1 VRHLGGKVI
10 EFAQQQELARQIF
23 FEVPMRSRIVLTLI
37 FISQLASAGAN
48 RVPVSKLLEQMI
60 RRSTLVEPGGRPFYL
75 RATITDRDDS
85 KSEFNGTVEE
95 YWLSPTK
102 WRRVIKLRDF
112 SQTRIVN
119 GDLIY
124 EENNGDYF
132 PVNDE
137 MLANEIVDPLP
148 KSAVDLMNQLG
159 LMGAEPGS
167 GRGQCMAEKYFNN
180 SEGSETRVLLAY
192 DCDTGLLIY
201 LWSPTCCYGVMT
213 DYRKFHN
220 KMVAYATKD
229 NPINIRIDTLKDLN
243 SPDESLFAIA
253 QPTPPSKRIIM
264 ENLTETETR
273 TFLIS
278 KTEIQWPPVSKNP
291 PEKSMKVNIVIG
303 RDGRVKEA
311 RTYSPVENA
320 IEDAALTA
328 VEKWIF
334 QPQNVE
340 GVPAQISTSLTF
352 SFPADYQKVDAT
364 QPQARP
370 MFDRMRATGDL
381 RLDGAPGFHMK
392 ASFHSEDG
400 SAKGTY
406 EETWVSPKKW
416 RREVSLNDTTVIEMR
431 TDTAYYRTFPG
442 KYAPRLADDVMDA
455 ISFSLPGDNGS
466 DFHDADWSVTEM
478 KLANLPVLRLS
489 AGYISP
495 QGKPD
500 PLARLYFVEDKTAFL
515 RGRYHYS
522 MVTIFNG
529 LKPFGDKTIARKLI
543 MEGGNAAGNI
553 EITIDLL
560 EPTANISE
568 EVFTLA
574 GVKPVYTFDAEDR
587 RYTQP
592 VAVYTVKP
600 SLPGWHGQVTC
611 AVKIDEHGHVRDV
624 DVKGTADESVIKPI
638 RAALMSWEYEPA
650 TVNGHPS
657 LGFVQ
662 VNVE

>member
-1 VRHLGGKVI
+1 V
-10 EFAQQQELARQIF
+10 
-23 FEVPMRSRIVLTLI
+23 RSRIPLMAVLL
-37 FISQLASAGAN
+37 SQLASAAAN
-48 RVPVSKLLEQMI
+48 RVPVSKLLDQMI
-60 RRSTLVEPGGRPFYL
+60 HRSTLAEPGGKPFYL
-75 RATITDRDDS
+75 KATLTDKDDA

-102 WRRVIKLRDF
+102 WRRVVRLRDF

-124 EENNGDYF
+124 EENSGDYF

-167 GRGQCMAEKYFNN
+167 GQGQCMAEKYFNN
-180 SEGSETRVLLAY
+180 SEGRETRVLLAY
-192 DCDTGLLIY
+192 DCSTGLLIY

-220 KMVAYATKD
+220 KVVAYATKD
-229 NPINIRIDTLKDLN
+229 NPINIRVDTLKDLD
-243 SPDESLFAIA
+243 SPDESLFAIS
-253 QPTPPSKRIIM
+253 QPTPPSKRVVT
-264 ENLTETETR
+264 ENLTESQVR
-273 TFLIS
+273 TFIVS
-278 KTEIQWPPVSKNP
+278 KTEVQWPQVSKSP
-291 PEKSMKVNIVIG
+291 PEKSMTVNIVIG

-320 IEDAALTA
+320 IEDAAVTA
-328 VEKWIF
+328 IEKWTF
-334 QPQNVE
+334 QPQNVD
-340 GVPAQISTSLTF
+340 GVPTQISTSLTLF
-352 SFPADYQKVDAT
+352 FPLDYQKADANRPT
-364 QPQARP
+364 VRP
-370 MFDRMRATGDL
+370 MFDRMRTTSDL
-381 RLDGAPGFHMK
+381 RLDGASAFHMK
-392 ASFHSEDG
+392 AGFHSEDG
-400 SAKGTY
+400 SVKGTY

-416 RREVSLNDTTVIEMR
+416 RREVSLNDTTVVEVK
-431 TDTAYYRTFPG
+431 TETTFYRTFPG

-455 ISFSLPGDNGS
+455 ISFNLPGDNGS
-466 DFHDADWSVTEM
+466 DFRDADWSVTDT

-522 MVTIFNG
+522 AITVFND
-529 LKPFGDKTIARKLI
+529 LQPFGEKTLARKLTI
-543 MEGGNAAGNI
+543 VGTSAGKI
-553 EITIDLL
+553 EIAIHTL
-560 EPTANISE
+560 EPATNVSE
-568 EVFTLA
+568 GIFTLA
-574 GVKPVYTFDAEDR
+574 GVKPVYTSEPEDQR
-587 RYTQP
+587 FTQP

-600 SLPGWHGQVTC
+600 SVPGWHGRVTC

-624 DVKGTADESVIKPI
+624 DVKGTADESVIKGI
-638 RAALMSWEYEPA
+638 RAAIMSWEYEPA
-650 TVNGHPS
+650 TINGHPS

>member
-1 VRHLGGKVI
+1 
-10 EFAQQQELARQIF
+10 
-23 FEVPMRSRIVLTLI
+23 MRSRIAVMLV
-37 FISQLASAGAN
+37 FVSQVASAGAN

-60 RRSTLVEPGGRPFYL
+60 RRSTLAETGGRPFYL
-75 RATITDRDDS
+75 KATITDKDDS
-85 KSEFNGTVEE
+85 KSDFNGTVEE

-137 MLANEIVDPLP
+137 MLAKEIVDPLP

-167 GRGQCMAEKYFNN
+167 GKGQCMAEKYFNN
-180 SEGSETRVLLAY
+180 SEGRETRVLLAY
-192 DCDTGLLIY
+192 DCNTRLLIY

-220 KMVAYATKD
+220 KIVAYATKD
-229 NPINIRIDTLKDLN
+229 NPINIRIDTLEDLAA
-243 SPDESLFAIA
+243 PDESLFAIS
-253 QPTPPSKRIIM
+253 QPTPPSKRLTT
-264 ENLTETETR
+264 ENLTETEAR
-273 TFLIS
+273 TVLVDKKEF
-278 KTEIQWPPVSKNP
+278 QWPPVSKKP
-291 PEKSMKVNIVIG
+291 PEKSMTVNVVIG
-303 RDGRVKEA
+303 RDGQVKEA

-328 VEKWIF
+328 IKKWTF
-334 QPQNVE
+334 QPQNVD
-340 GVPAQISTSLTF
+340 GVPAQILTSLTLP
-352 SFPADYQKVDAT
+352 FPTEYEKVDAT
-364 QPQARP
+364 QPQVRP
-370 MFDRMRATGDL
+370 MFDRMRTTGDL

-400 SAKGTY
+400 SAKGIY
-406 EETWVSPKKW
+406 EETWASPKKW
-416 RREVSLNDTTVIEMR
+416 RRELKLNDTSVVEVR
-431 TDTAYYRTFPG
+431 TETGFYRTFSG
-442 KYAPRLADDVMDA
+442 KYAPRLADDVIDA
-455 ISFSLPGDNGS
+455 ISFNLPGDNGN
-466 DFHDADWSVTEM
+466 DFHGADWNIADA

-489 AGYISP
+489 SGYISP

-500 PLARLYFVEDKTAFL
+500 ALGVLYFVEDKTAFL
-515 RGRYHYS
+515 RGRSHYS
-522 MVTIFNG
+522 AVTVFND
-529 LKPFGDKTIARKLI
+529 LQPFREKTVARKLTI
-543 MEGGNAAGNI
+543 VGSNAGKI
-553 EITIDLL
+553 EIAIYTL
-560 EPTANISE
+560 EPVEKVSE
-568 EVFTLA
+568 DIFRMD
-574 GVKPVYTFDAEDR
+574 GVSPLYTSEDKDER
-587 RYTQP
+587 FTQP

-600 SLPGWHGQVTC
+600 SVPGWHGRVTC

-638 RAALMSWEYEPA
+638 RAALMNWEYEPA
-650 TVNGHPS
+650 TINGHPS

-662 VNVE
+662 VSVE